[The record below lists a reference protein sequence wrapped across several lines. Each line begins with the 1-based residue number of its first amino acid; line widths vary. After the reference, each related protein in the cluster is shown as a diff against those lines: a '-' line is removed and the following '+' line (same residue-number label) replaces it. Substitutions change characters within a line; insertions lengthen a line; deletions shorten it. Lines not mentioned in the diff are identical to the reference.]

1 MTFDE
6 LPIEWQQRIKRLRTH
21 SARYRTQRN
30 ELREQLSA
38 LTNTHKDN
46 NA

>member
-6 LPIEWQQRIKRLRTH
+6 LPIDWQQRIKRLRTH
-21 SARYRTQRN
+21 SARYRTERN
-30 ELREQLSA
+30 ELREQLAA
-38 LTNTHKDN
+38 LTNTKEN